1 MKIIIKNVPKKSTNK
16 TYEGKHWSY
25 RNKAKHELYQVVRL
39 QTKVVIDYPCNIH
52 YTFYWTGRVLDSD
65 NNSIIGKMI
74 TDILTNGNDGYN
86 QVHRVSYESEKSK
99 NKIDYVEVLVEPH
112 LSK

>member
-1 MKIIIKNVPKKSTNK
+1 MSTNK

-25 RNKAKHELYQVVRL
+25 RAKSKNEMYQLVRL
-39 QTKVVIDYPCNIH
+39 QTKFVIDKPSEIDYI
-52 YTFYWTGRVLDSD
+52 FYWTGRVLDSD

-86 QVHRVSYESEKSK
+86 QIVKVSYSSKKSETKENYCEIIVNEIS
-99 NKIDYVEVLVEPH
+99 
-112 LSK
+112 